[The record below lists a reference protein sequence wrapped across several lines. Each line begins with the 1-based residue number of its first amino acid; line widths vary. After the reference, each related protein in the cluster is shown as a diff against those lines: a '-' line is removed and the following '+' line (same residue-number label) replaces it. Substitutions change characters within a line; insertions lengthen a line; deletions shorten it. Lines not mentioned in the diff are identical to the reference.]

1 MALLILKPGVHHLA
15 SRRGPLARAF
25 TLVEL
30 LVVIAIIGVL
40 VALLLPAVQHA
51 REAARRSS
59 CLNNM
64 KQIGLAI
71 AQFELTKGVY
81 PASNTDDIFTW
92 DDGTNELNH
101 SWASVIMPYIEE
113 SALKDKVNFTVSAM
127 ETVNQPAAG
136 TVVPTYRCPSYTG
149 PMISEDAHYPAGK
162 YAIGNYVSIGASDV
176 DHVYAVQFKP
186 EGVIYP
192 KSKIKPKDV
201 TDGLSKTMFIA
212 ETREEKMRVWIDGR
226 TGAFTALPG
235 VPADS
240 TLPSTPIA
248 LNYSPY
254 YDDGDVQCLY
264 GPSSMHSG
272 GANHLF
278 GDGSVH
284 FLLNTI
290 SRPTYVGLVTRSGGE
305 SLENVD

>member
-1 MALLILKPGVHHLA
+1 
-15 SRRGPLARAF
+15 
-25 TLVEL
+25 
-30 LVVIAIIGVL
+30 
-40 VALLLPAVQHA
+40 
-51 REAARRSS
+51 
-59 CLNNM
+59 
-64 KQIGLAI
+64 
-71 AQFELTKGVY
+71 VY
-81 PASNTDDIFTW
+81 PASNTDEIFVW

-101 SWASVIMPYIEE
+101 SWASVIMPFIEE
-113 SALKDKVNFTVSAM
+113 SSLKDKINFTISAM
-127 ETVNQPAAG
+127 ATANQPAASA
-136 TVVPTYRCPSYTG
+136 VVVTYRCPSYTG
-149 PMISEDAHYPAGK
+149 PSITEDTHYPPGT
-162 YAIGNYVSIGASDV
+162 YALGNYVSIGATDV
-176 DHVYAVQFKP
+176 DHIYAVQFKP
-186 EGVIYP
+186 EGVIFP

-212 ETREEKMRVWIDGR
+212 ESREEKMRVWIDGR
-226 TGAFTALPG
+226 VGAYTALPG

-284 FLLNTI
+284 FLVDTI
-290 SRPTYVGLVTRSGGE
+290 SRPTYVGLCTRAGGE
-305 SLENVD
+305 NVENVD